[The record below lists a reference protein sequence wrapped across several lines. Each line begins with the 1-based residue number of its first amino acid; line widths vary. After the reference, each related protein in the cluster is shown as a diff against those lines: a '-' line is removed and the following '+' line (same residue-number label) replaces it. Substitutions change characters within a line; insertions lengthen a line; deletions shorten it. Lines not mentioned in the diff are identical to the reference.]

1 MKPSRV
7 QEAIKVLKASVE
19 DAPGAKRAKVKK
31 VVRATKTKKVAKG
44 KN

>member
-19 DAPGAKRAKVKK
+19 DAPTEKKKRVRKDVQAKKVTTTKRAK
-31 VVRATKTKKVAKG
+31 
-44 KN
+44 